1 MESYLPTGNE
11 FLSLP
16 KINEL
21 TAGIEDI
28 TYLSMQHKGMIE
40 IRGGDEMPL
49 IRPFLRVGGQRVPL
63 TECHWHR
70 DCYWIPVLTAKA
82 DSMAFTMTIL
92 LPVGERGFAIRMELN
107 GNSSEEISW
116 GLEGCWGS
124 SWHCVNED
132 KPLDGTMHCYESGWN
147 HSIVFDFRC
156 GTPMFAFA
164 PMADREIH
172 SAFSQT
178 EQSVT
183 YTLTEASY
191 FQQAHPIA
199 LFFTGGWVLKK
210 LRRPPAQKRCCGVA
224 GAGNMR
230 RQVPGWKSGFFR
242 WHRQS

>member
-92 LPVGERGFAIRMELN
+92 LPVGERAIQLPRVSQM
-107 GNSSEEISW
+107 NSSNAS
-116 GLEGCWGS
+116 
-124 SWHCVNED
+124 
-132 KPLDGTMHCYESGWN
+132 
-147 HSIVFDFRC
+147 
-156 GTPMFAFA
+156 
-164 PMADREIH
+164 
-172 SAFSQT
+172 SAFDS
-178 EQSVT
+178 
-183 YTLTEASY
+183 L
-191 FQQAHPIA
+191 
-199 LFFTGGWVLKK
+199 L
-210 LRRPPAQKRCCGVA
+210 
-224 GAGNMR
+224 
-230 RQVPGWKSGFFR
+230 
-242 WHRQS
+242 